1 MYDVR
6 RLVYNVH
13 ASVYTVYSAYAV
25 REDREAEVAKKDD
38 EAAKQ
43 PKQPKEP
50 KGVKEADEVSLWE
63 RLDRPA
69 GAPRASLNPQR
80 IAAVA
85 VELADR
91 EGFAAV
97 TMRRIATELGV
108 APMAAYR
115 HVSGKEDLW
124 ALMVDQVSAEL
135 DGPGELAGW
144 RETLRAHAERT
155 RAMMLRHPWLAQM
168 PAPLFALTPNRMAGA
183 ERQLAS
189 LEGLGMDVDTMMAVF
204 RTVSAYVHGATQSE
218 TALRQYM
225 AEHGWQSGDDT
236 RRGLAPQMQYLMST
250 GRYPTYRAY
259 TQAAARKDDAAWLF
273 ETGLECVLDGVAGL
287 VERGR
292 A

>member
-1 MYDVR
+1 M
-6 RLVYNVH
+6 
-13 ASVYTVYSAYAV
+13 AK
-25 REDREAEVAKKDD
+25 EDE
-38 EAAKQ
+38 Q
-43 PKQPKEP
+43 EP
-50 KGVKEADEVSLWE
+50 GEVSLWE

-69 GAPRASLNPQR
+69 ASPRASLTPQR

-91 EGFAAV
+91 EGFAAL

-135 DGPGELAGW
+135 DGPGELSGW
-144 RETLRAHAERT
+144 RETLRVHAQRT

-189 LEGLGMDVDTMMAVF
+189 LDGLGLDEDAMMAVF
-204 RTVSAYVHGATQSE
+204 RTVHAYVHGATQSE
-218 TALRQYM
+218 AALGQYM
-225 AEHGWQSGDDT
+225 AENGWESGDDT
-236 RRGLAPQMQYLMST
+236 RRGLAPQMEYLMNT
-250 GRYPTYRAY
+250 GRYPTYRRY
-259 TQAAARKDDAAWLF
+259 TRAAARKDDAGWLF